1 MEQEHNN
8 MLQEE
13 EITFK
18 ELFFK
23 IKEFAGEIFRKWYII
38 LLFIIPFVAYFYY
51 KHITHEVM
59 YSAETKFILEGQ
71 TGGGMTG
78 FLSQFGIGAA
88 AGGKLNPYK
97 VIEVAK
103 SKLNI
108 REVLFNKLDG
118 EFLANRILD
127 QYRLIEK
134 WSKISPQ
141 YKGFKFES
149 SNYTSFDSLE
159 RSVLLNLIGRVIGN
173 KIYKEPIIGFAYDED
188 TGIFTYSASTTNED
202 LTMAL
207 INGCYQN
214 LITFFEDDVTQSQG
228 NASKLLREKADSLK
242 TLIDQK
248 TYQAAKITDRSFG
261 LVMETPNVQKNLLE
275 KEVTVLASAY
285 AEVLKNYEITDINR
299 KNAKPLFVKLDE
311 ALTPLEPIES
321 SLIKNIAKAFLFG
334 SLVGS
339 TYVIFAKIFRDALA

>member
-1 MEQEHNN
+1 
-8 MLQEE
+8 
-13 EITFK
+13 
-18 ELFFK
+18 
-23 IKEFAGEIFRKWYII
+23 
-38 LLFIIPFVAYFYY
+38 
-51 KHITHEVM
+51 
-59 YSAETKFILEGQ
+59 
-71 TGGGMTG
+71 
-78 FLSQFGIGAA
+78 
-88 AGGKLNPYK
+88 
-97 VIEVAK
+97 
-103 SKLNI
+103 
-108 REVLFNKLDG
+108 
-118 EFLANRILD
+118 
-127 QYRLIEK
+127 
-134 WSKISPQ
+134 
-141 YKGFKFES
+141 
-149 SNYTSFDSLE
+149 
-159 RSVLLNLIGRVIGN
+159 
-173 KIYKEPIIGFAYDED
+173 
-188 TGIFTYSASTTNED
+188 
-202 LTMAL
+202 MAL